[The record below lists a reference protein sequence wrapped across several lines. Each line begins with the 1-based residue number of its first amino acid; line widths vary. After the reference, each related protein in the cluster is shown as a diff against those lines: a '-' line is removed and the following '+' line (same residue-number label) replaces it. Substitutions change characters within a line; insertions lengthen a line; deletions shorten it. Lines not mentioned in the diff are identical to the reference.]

1 MIVFNRF
8 LSILREAMEVPS
20 RRGTDLLAE
29 WVSKNDDFV
38 RSLPIYVGGAS
49 LAAVLLNRAVSGIAP
64 VADASSSQSRADLLT
79 LGLAVTNIL
88 NGLVWLSIRPKTIS
102 VVDPNGVDCRRI
114 YHGLPEYV
122 TSEYLYL
129 FYFIYFFRSSFY
141 TSTHYYLM
149 ILRLLIFFR
158 YLLFLFFSINV
169 YFMKSGKRTV
179 SFCQSCILQI
189 GFADVLQPNGD
200 EPIGVDADK
209 LIQGSLYKGLMRSGS
224 QSYLANLSLYPG
236 KTELPFLPSNTQA
249 VILQPLGEKGFAIV
263 GGDTIRGFTTS
274 DQAWITLIA
283 EKLDATLAKPV
294 NKTQLTV
301 EENS

>member
-1 MIVFNRF
+1 MDAGILQRF
-8 LSILREAMEVPS
+8 VIPLNPPRQRHVSRPRQIRVSLNSQGGYGGPKPKRE
-20 RRGTDLLAE
+20 LLAE

-64 VADASSSQSRADLLT
+64 VADASRQVQLSYLLT

-114 YHGLPEYV
+114 YHGLPESV
-122 TSEYLYL
+122 TSELL
-129 FYFIYFFRSSFY
+129 WAWESISNATCCRS
-141 TSTHYYLM
+141 
-149 ILRLLIFFR
+149 LIV
-158 YLLFLFFSINV
+158 V
-169 YFMKSGKRTV
+169 YDGI
-179 SFCQSCILQI
+179 CILQI
-189 GFADVLQPNGD
+189 GFADVLKPNGD
-200 EPIGVDADK
+200 EPMGVDADK

-249 VILQPLGEKGFAIV
+249 VILQPLGEKGIAIV

-283 EKLDATLAKPV
+283 EKLDATLAKAV

>member
-1 MIVFNRF
+1 
-8 LSILREAMEVPS
+8 MEVPS

-64 VADASSSQSRADLLT
+64 VADASRQVQLCCDIELFSRSRSKIEEINSRADLLT

-122 TSEYLYL
+122 TSDKLRML
-129 FYFIYFFRSSFY
+129 IVVIYTGR
-141 TSTHYYLM
+141 
-149 ILRLLIFFR
+149 
-158 YLLFLFFSINV
+158 
-169 YFMKSGKRTV
+169 
-179 SFCQSCILQI
+179 
-189 GFADVLQPNGD
+189 FADVLQPNGD

-274 DQAWITLIA
+274 DQANLWLNA
-283 EKLDATLAKPV
+283 LASHSFVPATQMSNFPEAP
-294 NKTQLTV
+294 
-301 EENS
+301 SS